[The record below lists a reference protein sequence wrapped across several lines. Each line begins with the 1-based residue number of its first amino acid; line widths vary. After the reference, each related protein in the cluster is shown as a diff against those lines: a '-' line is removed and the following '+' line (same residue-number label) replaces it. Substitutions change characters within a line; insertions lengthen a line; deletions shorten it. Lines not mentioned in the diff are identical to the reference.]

1 MSLERKAYM
10 GRAMELAFS
19 RMGTTSPNPPVGALI
34 VRDGVIL
41 SEGCTCACGCDHAEV
56 DAIKNA
62 KLPLRGAELYVTL
75 EPCCHYG
82 RTPPCTEAII
92 GSGIARVYIPV
103 LDPNPAVSGKGI
115 ASLRE
120 AGIEV
125 VMLPEMA
132 EHAGELIRP
141 FRKYIERGRP
151 YAIHKSAVTLDGRI
165 ASSSGDSKWI
175 SSEPSRYIAH
185 RLRSRMDAILIG
197 KNTYMADRPS
207 LTPRPGSFPEEIRRG
222 FAAVRTHVDGYDSI
236 LLRMLFESGMEG
248 TASPLRILVGV
259 PDEIDMRDEFFR
271 DGNFLLAV
279 SEEEERRLAQGAA
292 RAPAAFGAKQIFV
305 ASGKTRAE
313 RVASLLKELHSR
325 GIMCVMIEGGGGLAG
340 AFYDAGEIDE
350 CFYFIAPRLLG
361 SGVSSIQGKGASLVA
376 DAMGLS
382 KVSTAMIGEDV
393 LYHAYRKE

>member
-62 KLPLRGAELYVTL
+62 KIPLRGAELYVTL

-82 RTPPCTEAII
+82 KTPPCTEAII
-92 GSGIARVYIPV
+92 GSGIARVYVPV

-125 VMLPEMA
+125 IMLPEMA

-141 FRKYIERGRP
+141 FRKYIERGTP
-151 YAIHKSAVTLDGRI
+151 YVIHKSAMTLDGRI

-207 LTPRPGSFPEEIRRG
+207 LTPRPGSFPEEIRRA
-222 FAAVRTHVDGYDSI
+222 FAAGRTRISGYDSI
-236 LLRMLFESGMEG
+236 VLRMLLESGMDG
-248 TASPLRILVGV
+248 TANPLRVLMGA
-259 PDEIDMRDEFFR
+259 PDKIDMRDEFFR
-271 DGNFLLAV
+271 DRNFLLAV
-279 SEEEERRLAQGAA
+279 SEEEGERLMRSGTAA
-292 RAPAAFGAKQIFV
+292 AVPLEGKQLFV
-305 ASGKTRAE
+305 ASGKARAE

-325 GIMCVMIEGGGGLAG
+325 GIMCVMVEGGGGLAG

-361 SGVSSIQGKGASLVA
+361 SGVSSIQGKGASLVS
-376 DAMGLS
+376 DAMGLDR
-382 KVSTAMIGEDV
+382 VSTAMIGEDV
-393 LYHAYRKE
+393 LYHAHRKE